1 MSIRSLIK
9 KFFHLN
15 LNRVVTTEEVSDWVI
30 EQYSQT
36 KGKIPKDVGRD
47 VRKLGGQ
54 GFIQKLGRN
63 KYKYV
68 PEQEQDDRPLEFS
81 ESVKRAIIRRD
92 GYKCVFCGI
101 GESDGV
107 TLCVDHIRPKS
118 RGGSNS
124 VDNGQTL
131 CYEHNTLKKNYSQ
144 YDAGKL
150 FYQKM
155 NDNAK
160 RLGDDEMLKFC
171 AEFFMLCEKYEICGI
186 TELSGVGPQSANLE
200 KFFE

>member
-131 CYEHNTLKKNYSQ
+131 CYEHNILKKNYSQ
-144 YDAGKL
+144 YDAGKR
-150 FYQKM
+150 FFQNM
-155 NDNAK
+155 NDVAK
-160 RLGDDEMLKFC
+160 REGDDKMLKFC
-171 AEFFMLCEKYEICGI
+171 EEIFMVYEKYKICDI
-186 TELSGVGPQSANLE
+186 TELTDKGPKSTNLE

>member
-1 MSIRSLIK
+1 MSIRSLVK

-30 EQYSQT
+30 EQYSRA

-118 RGGSNS
+118 CGGSNS

-150 FYQKM
+150 FFQKM

-171 AEFFMLCEKYEICGI
+171 AEIFMVYEKYEICGI
-186 TELSGVGPQSANLE
+186 TELSDVGPKGANLE

>member
-30 EQYSQT
+30 EQYSRA

-107 TLCVDHIRPKS
+107 TLCVDQIRPKS
-118 RGGSNS
+118 LIGSNS

-131 CYEHNTLKKNYSQ
+131 CYEHNILKKNYSQ
-144 YDAGKL
+144 YDAGKR
-150 FYQKM
+150 FFQNM
-155 NDNAK
+155 NDVAK
-160 RLGDDEMLKFC
+160 REGDDKMLKFC
-171 AEFFMLCEKYEICGI
+171 EEIFMVYEKYKICDI
-186 TELSGVGPQSANLE
+186 TELTDKGPKSTNLE